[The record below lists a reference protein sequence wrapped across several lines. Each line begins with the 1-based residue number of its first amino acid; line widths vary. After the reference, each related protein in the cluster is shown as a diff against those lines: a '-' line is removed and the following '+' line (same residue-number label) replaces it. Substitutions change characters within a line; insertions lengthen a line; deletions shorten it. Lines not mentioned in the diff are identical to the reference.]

1 MSYLVLARKFRP
13 QTFESIAGQEHITQA
28 LASAIVRRK
37 VPHSF
42 LFTGPRGV
50 GKTTSARV
58 LARALNCTGR
68 ALPDADADLSSE
80 DLRKLVEPCGECVN
94 CQEIAKS
101 SSMAVWEIDGASN
114 NSVDN
119 IRELI
124 DSLRSLPPPG
134 SEYKIYIIDEVHML
148 SVAAFNALLK
158 SLEEPP
164 PNTVFIF
171 ATTEPHKI
179 PDTVISRCQRHDFRH
194 LPVETIAKRLEE
206 IATAEGVQVDKEVFY
221 FVARRADGGMRDAQ
235 SMFDRL
241 IAFGYEKLD
250 LEHAQGVFG
259 AVDREFF
266 FRQSDAILS
275 GDAASCFQQVEEA
288 FARSIDLRTFVA
300 DFLSH
305 WRVLMLLGASSEDR
319 NASADIRRLF
329 EMRDEEF
336 VQYTEQVQRSSDFD
350 LQRLFE
356 IAYQT
361 AEQCLRS
368 TFPRFVLEAGLAKM
382 ASLPSLRP
390 IPEILDR
397 IESLGGAGSGASHR
411 RAAQPATSAAKAST
425 PVASNANGITPG
437 EGARNASV
445 PTASVSAVSV
455 SSGSSE
461 IKPSSV
467 DAQPLGSGAEGA
479 HVEVQGPKN
488 GMPKAA
494 GMSDTSS
501 ASNAALDAAL
511 EAEASASVEDVDD
524 FMEASG
530 AFPDASSFNPSWQ
543 EFLTF
548 LKNAREVRLE
558 AYLRR
563 VSPKSFISGSLVIE
577 AERFDIE
584 SLQEEETMSALH
596 RTLDVYSG
604 HSSWR
609 VSFEEHKKS
618 DTASGETSES
628 EESKH
633 IPGSAAANEVEELKK
648 AHARIEK
655 EAKAS
660 EGVKQLLSV
669 FEGSS
674 VLAVEPL
681 STQRMD

>member
-68 ALPDADADLSSE
+68 ALPEEGADIRSS

-94 CQEIAKS
+94 CMEIAKS

-124 DSLRSLPPPG
+124 DSLRSLPPHG

-206 IATAEGVQVDKEVFY
+206 IATAEGIQVEDEVFY

-250 LEHAQGVFG
+250 LEHAQGIFG

-275 GDAASCFQQVEEA
+275 GDASRCFEQIEEA

-305 WRVLMLLGASSEDR
+305 WRVLMLLGASSDDR
-319 NASADIRRLF
+319 NANTDLRRLF

-336 VQYTEQVQRSSDFD
+336 ASYLEQVKRSTDFD

-382 ASLPSLRP
+382 ASLPSLRS
-390 IPEILDR
+390 IPEILNKID
-397 IESLGGAGSGASHR
+397 SMGGAGNHSGGAQAVAAS
-411 RAAQPATSAAKAST
+411 AQPQRSPAPMKAIAHRKAPAQALSVESTGSSAPVAEKTEAKSSTATVSAEPEPEVSAAT
-425 PVASNANGITPG
+425 VEPDDDYLD
-437 EGARNASV
+437 EG
-445 PTASVSAVSV
+445 
-455 SSGSSE
+455 SE
-461 IKPSSV
+461 
-467 DAQPLGSGAEGA
+467 
-479 HVEVQGPKN
+479 
-488 GMPKAA
+488 
-494 GMSDTSS
+494 
-501 ASNAALDAAL
+501 
-511 EAEASASVEDVDD
+511 
-524 FMEASG
+524 
-530 AFPDASSFNPSWQ
+530 FPDMASFNPSWQ

-548 LKNAREVRLE
+548 LKNGREVRLE

-584 SLQEEETMSALH
+584 SLQEAETMASLL
-596 RTLDVYSG
+596 RTLGVYSG

-609 VSFEEHKKS
+609 VSFVEHKKS
-618 DTASGETSES
+618 EVGKDDSEQ
-628 EESKH
+628 ESVSNH
-633 IPGSAAANEVEELKK
+633 IPGSAAANEIQELKK
-648 AHARIEK
+648 TNARIEK

-660 EGVKQLLSV
+660 DGVKQLLRV

-681 STQRMD
+681 NTQTMD